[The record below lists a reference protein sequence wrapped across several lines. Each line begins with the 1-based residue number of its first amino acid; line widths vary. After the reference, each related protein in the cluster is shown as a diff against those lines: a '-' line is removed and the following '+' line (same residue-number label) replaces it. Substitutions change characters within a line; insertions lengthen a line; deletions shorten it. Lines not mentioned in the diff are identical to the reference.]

1 MARLPY
7 YKATLVFS
15 VLWVAIGSAS
25 CRRRQVSVPLSTP
38 PAPSARR
45 PTPEPQPLPP
55 PPAIS
60 TPAPSPASTTPP
72 VQAQEPPATYQV
84 NKPAPSTAKKPAR
97 PSPAPGA
104 APAPSPAAA
113 TSATP
118 AAPAPAAVAPPKLG
132 DVLTDDQQKQYSAS
146 IDQSLSRADASLNA
160 LNGRQLNKDQQS
172 EVEQIRSFMQQAKSA
187 RGSDPAGAKSLAERA
202 EVLAR
207 DLAASFK

>member
-25 CRRRQVSVPLSTP
+25 CRRRQVSVPLSRP

-55 PPAIS
+55 PPAIG
-60 TPAPSPASTTPP
+60 TPAPSPASTAPP

-84 NKPAPSTAKKPAR
+84 NKPAPAASKKPAR
-97 PSPAPGA
+97 SSPAPA
-104 APAPSPAAA
+104 VAPAASTAASSP
-113 TSATP
+113 
-118 AAPAPAAVAPPKLG
+118 APAPAAVAPPRLG
-132 DVLTDDQQKQYSAS
+132 DVLTDDQEKQYSAS

-160 LNGRQLNKDQQS
+160 LNTRQLNKDQQS
-172 EVEQIRSFMQQAKSA
+172 EVEQIRSFMQQAKST